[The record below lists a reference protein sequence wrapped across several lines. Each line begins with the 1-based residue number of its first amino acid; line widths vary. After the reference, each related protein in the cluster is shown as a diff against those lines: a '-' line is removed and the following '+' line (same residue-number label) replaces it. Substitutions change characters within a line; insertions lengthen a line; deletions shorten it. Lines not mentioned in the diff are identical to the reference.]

1 MSETE
6 KGAAFAMGIL
16 AGTAIGLAVG
26 LLYAPR
32 PGMETR
38 EMLKGKTEEAKHKAA
53 DIIQEARE
61 RAKKIVEDA
70 RGKAAEINQH

>member
-1 MSETE
+1 MSEKE

-32 PGMETR
+32 PGTETR
-38 EMLKGKTEEAKHKAA
+38 EMLRERTEEARHKAA
-53 DIIQEARE
+53 DIVQEARE

-70 RGKAAEINQH
+70 KGKAMEQKEA

>member
-1 MSETE
+1 MSEKE

-16 AGTAIGLAVG
+16 AGTAVGLAVG

-32 PGMETR
+32 PGTETR
-38 EMLKGKTEEAKHKAA
+38 GILKEKTEDAKHKAA

-70 RGKAAEINQH
+70 KGKAAEINQL

>member
-1 MSETE
+1 MSEKE

-32 PGMETR
+32 PGTETR
-38 EMLKGKTEEAKHKAA
+38 EMLKEKTEDARHKAA
-53 DIIQEARE
+53 DIVQEARE

-70 RGKAAEINQH
+70 RGKAAEINQQ

>member
-32 PGMETR
+32 PGTETR
-38 EMLKGKTEEAKHKAA
+38 EMLKEKTDDARHKAA
-53 DIIQEARE
+53 DIVQEARE

-70 RGKAAEINQH
+70 RGKAAEINQQ

>member
-1 MSETE
+1 MSEKE

-32 PGMETR
+32 PGTETR
-38 EMLKGKTEEAKHKAA
+38 ELLKEKTEDARHKAA

-61 RAKKIVEDA
+61 RAKKIVDDA
-70 RGKAAEINQH
+70 KGKAGEINQQ